1 MELTR
6 RWCAAAVACA
16 LVAACGGRST
26 LETYDGPD
34 SASDPS
40 GSDSNRGGSKPGS
53 ASGGSKPGGS
63 VGGSN
68 PGSSVGGSSPG
79 SSGTGA
85 DPGMPDPGTPDP
97 GDPTP
102 DPGDPGPGP
111 TNPNPSPDVNCTSD
125 HAKGGMACS
134 MPCLTT
140 CGFYDLGMK
149 ACDCVNG
156 VFVSCHCPR
165 PWDYQGSP
173 VAPTCNTSDGRTHW
187 IDNTPCTE
195 RWAQCIGTD
204 PVSGTNPRGCVCL
217 TDPVNGKLEW
227 TCGSTN
233 RWFLHE

>member
-1 MELTR
+1 MELSP
-6 RWCAAAVACA
+6 RWHAAALACA

-26 LETYDGPD
+26 LDTYDSPD
-34 SASDPS
+34 SASEPN
-40 GSDSNRGGSKPGS
+40 DSEPNRGGSKPGS
-53 ASGGSKPGGS
+53 SAGGPKPGSSGSSSNAGGSGS
-63 VGGSN
+63 GSN
-68 PGSSVGGSSPG
+68 PGQPEPG
-79 SSGTGA
+79 N
-85 DPGMPDPGTPDP
+85 PNPN
-97 GDPTP
+97 
-102 DPGDPGPGP
+102 PGDPGPGP
-111 TNPNPSPDVNCTSD
+111 TNPNPSPDVNCSSD

-140 CGFYDLGMK
+140 CGFYDLGTK
-149 ACDCVNG
+149 NCDCVNG

-187 IDNTPCTE
+187 LDNTPCTNP
-195 RWAQCIGTD
+195 WAQCIGTD

-233 RWFLHE
+233 KWFLHE